1 MKTRQL
7 VAVAI
12 AALSLAQGA
21 CNRTNAIAIDPPKEA
36 PEIAGVDWNGKPF
49 SLAAQR
55 GRVVLVA
62 FGYTSCPD
70 ICPTTLSRLRQAVG
84 KRDDVEVVFVTV
96 DPERD
101 TKDRLAAYV
110 PAFGADFHAPTLE
123 PAALQRVRD
132 GFEVVATRHY
142 AAPGT
147 PNQTAR
153 YVIDHTSG
161 IFLLDRTGRIR
172 AHLPADATPE
182 DMRREVDRI
191 AGEKT

>member
-1 MKTRQL
+1 MKKNRL
-7 VAVAI
+7 GIVAF
-12 AALSLAQGA
+12 AALALWLSA
-21 CNRTNAIAIDPPKEA
+21 CNRTNAVAIDPPRDA
-36 PEIAGVDWNGKPF
+36 PDITGIDWNGKPF
-49 SLAAQR
+49 SLAEQR

-70 ICPTTLSRLRQAVG
+70 ICPTTLSRLRKAVG
-84 KRDDVEVVFVTV
+84 HDDDVAVVFVTV

-101 TKDRLAAYV
+101 TKERLASYV
-110 PAFGADFHAPTLE
+110 PAFGADFHAPTLA
-123 PAALQRVRD
+123 PDALRQVRD

-161 IFLLDRTGRIR
+161 IFVIDRAGKIRLRI
-172 AHLPADATPE
+172 PADATPE
-182 DMRREVDRI
+182 EMRRDIERI
-191 AGEKT
+191 AEERS